1 MFLDAKHLYEALMS
15 VCLSFCLSVFLS
27 PFLENFAF
35 PRSKVKPRGVKR
47 SQEETSLGI
56 SEAKGSP
63 EEPSLEIFGILDY
76 CRITKTKSTP
86 GS

>member
-1 MFLDAKHLYEALMS
+1 MRLYDLLVFLDAKHLYEALMS
-15 VCLSFCLSVFLS
+15 VFLSVFLC
-27 PFLENFAF
+27 PFLENFVF

-56 SEAKGSP
+56 V
-63 EEPSLEIFGILDY
+63 GILDY
-76 CRITKTKSTP
+76 CRINKTKSTP